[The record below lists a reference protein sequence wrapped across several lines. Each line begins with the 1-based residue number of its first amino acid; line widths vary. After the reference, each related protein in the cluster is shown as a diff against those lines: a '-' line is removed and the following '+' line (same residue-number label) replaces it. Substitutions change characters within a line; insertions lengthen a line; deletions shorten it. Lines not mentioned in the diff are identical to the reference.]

1 MGVIHWINHP
11 TMPVKDKLIMVLYE
25 LRTANRYQLAKVC
38 GKSARNI
45 EKIIER
51 INKDAAQKRGV
62 QVGKR
67 IKRGHGLGIRSRRGN
82 NRIPRMY
89 SVGPVAWDR
98 AQGYLGQELDYVEH
112 TGTQDEHF
120 AGLNNILLRLIE
132 AKRKEQMDIAV
143 ERGLL
148 QAGDLEGLE
157 DHQVTDRLAAV
168 GLDRIEG
175 LEWANT
181 IEAPQDLIYMW
192 ELGRWEVWKEDER
205 KKREEMR
212 KIVHPD
218 AKARVNG
225 QMFWIEFD
233 NNSEWGEKIREKY
246 RNYIETFEPLPRE
259 TGLHCPVVWVTDEPS
274 RLDYLQRQWKQ
285 VKVEPRFKNYS
296 QKPDMRFFL
305 SGQETTFFT
314 SFNSVVTS

>member
-1 MGVIHWINHP
+1 
-11 TMPVKDKLIMVLYE
+11 MVLYE
-25 LRTANRYQLAKVC
+25 LRTANQYQLAKVC

-51 INKDAAQKRGV
+51 INRDAAQKRGV
-62 QVGKR
+62 QLGKR

-120 AGLNNILLRLIE
+120 AGLNDILVRLIE
-132 AKRKEQMDIAV
+132 AKRREQVKMAV
-143 ERGLL
+143 EQGLL
-148 QAGDLEGLE
+148 QTGEIEGLK
-157 DHQVTDRLAAV
+157 DHRITNRLASI

-175 LEWANT
+175 LEWVNT
-181 IEAPQDLIYMW
+181 SEAPQDLIYMW
-192 ELGRWEVWKEDER
+192 ELGRWEVWKGDER
-205 KKREEMR
+205 KKREDMR

-225 QMFWIEFD
+225 QVFWIEFD
-233 NNSEWGEKIREKY
+233 NNSEWGEKLRNKH
-246 RNYIETFEPLPRE
+246 RNYIETFEPLPRT
-259 TGLHCPVVWVTDEPS
+259 TGLHCPVVWVTDELS

-285 VKVEPRFKNYS
+285 VKMEPRFKDYK
-296 QKPDMRFFL
+296 QKPDMYFFL
-305 SGQETTFFT
+305 SGEET
-314 SFNSVVTS
+314 SFLMKYKTLITT